1 MSAEEDCPLF
11 DKMAVGPTLD
21 KITDDWTELDKMP
34 EDCPA
39 LGLDIKLNESLLL
52 EEPAD
57 VVVVLKHKKFDV
69 KFWMFSSCNMFN
81 YSAILG
87 NYKGL
92 ISFKN

>member
-1 MSAEEDCPLF
+1 MAKLAFNSDFSNKFFCCVSAEEDCPLF

-21 KITDDWTELDKMP
+21 KITEDCTELDKML

-57 VVVVLKHKKFDV
+57 VVVVLK
-69 KFWMFSSCNMFN
+69 
-81 YSAILG
+81 Y
-87 NYKGL
+87 
-92 ISFKN
+92 